1 MLAHAMKANLINTT
15 QISNHNTTSGGT
27 TQQGKKKSSEG
38 GMLSY
43 GMQEQQQVFQNV
55 IFNNNKAPL
64 SAHNQEVV
72 YGRKQQLSGNNVYE
86 TFLNQN

>member
-1 MLAHAMKANLINTT
+1 MKANLINTT
-15 QISNHNTTSGGT
+15 QINNHNTTA
-27 TQQGKKKSSEG
+27 TQQSKKKSSEG

-43 GMQEQQQVFQNV
+43 GMQEQSQQVFQNV
-55 IFNNNKAPL
+55 IFNNKAPL

-86 TFLNQN
+86 TFLNPS